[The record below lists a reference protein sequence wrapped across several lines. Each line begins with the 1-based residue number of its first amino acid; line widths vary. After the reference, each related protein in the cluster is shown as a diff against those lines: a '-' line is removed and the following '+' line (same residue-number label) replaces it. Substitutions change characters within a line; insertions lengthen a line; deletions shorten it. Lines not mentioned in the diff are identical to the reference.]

1 MTVTYNPLKMF
12 PEILTPVL
20 HKVEY
25 HTSAE
30 DYQVNMWLK
39 ENCKSY
45 YYHSPGWMKEKFIQ
59 FEDDHDAVMFA
70 LKWS

>member
-1 MTVTYNPLKMF
+1 MTVTYKSLNMF

-25 HTSAE
+25 HISHE
-30 DYQVNMWLK
+30 DYQVNMWLR

-59 FEDDHDAVMFA
+59 FEDDNDAVLFA
-70 LKWS
+70 LRWS

>member
-1 MTVTYNPLKMF
+1 MTVTYKPLKLF

-20 HKVEY
+20 HKVKY
-25 HTSAE
+25 HINAE
-30 DYQVNMWLK
+30 DYQLNTWLK
-39 ENCKSY
+39 ENCKGY

>member
-1 MTVTYNPLKMF
+1 MTVSYKPLKMF

-25 HTSAE
+25 HINAE
-30 DYQVNMWLK
+30 DYQLNTWLK
-39 ENCKSY
+39 ENCKGY

-59 FEDDHDAVMFA
+59 FEDDHDALLFS
-70 LKWS
+70 LRWS

>member
-1 MTVTYNPLKMF
+1 MTVSYKSLKMF

-20 HKVEY
+20 HKVMY
-25 HTSAE
+25 DTSAE

-39 ENCKSY
+39 ENCKGY

-59 FEDDHDAVMFA
+59 FEDEHDALLF
-70 LKWS
+70 LLRWS

>member
-1 MTVTYNPLKMF
+1 MTVTYKPLKMF